1 MTLPA
6 PILFF
11 GIPGPFAA
19 APLAV
24 LLSAGANVTAV
35 FTPARERQAAPLE
48 RVVPLPTAGASS
60 LMALAHQAQIPY
72 FTVRDLGA
80 EFREWLPGLRPAVAC
95 VACWRQRIPPEL
107 LALPEHGFLNLHP
120 SLLPDYR
127 GPYPLF
133 WALRDGR
140 DESGVTVHWMDEGLD
155 SGDIALQAPLPMP
168 EGVGPAEL
176 DRAAGELAGELLV
189 EALRRLA
196 AGTLE
201 RRPQPPGG
209 SYQPAPGP
217 ADFVLHTDWSA
228 RRAFNFMR
236 GTSDWGQPY
245 PVQAGGERVLLGQ
258 ALGYEPAAR
267 LPAPLV
273 RLDDRI
279 RLQFSPGVLIAT
291 TA

>member
-155 SGDIALQAPLPMP
+155 SGDIALQAPLPLP

-196 AGTLE
+196 ASTLE

-217 ADFVLHTDWSA
+217 ADFILHTEWSA

-258 ALGYEPAAR
+258 ARGYEPDAH
-267 LPAPLV
+267 LPASFV
-273 RLDDRI
+273 RLDDRV